1 MAPDHKVGDEA
12 VIVTLRD
19 VLKGPVIVVAIGTRL
34 LQTGIGVDVEVAE
47 VRLGMA
53 HVVVVVVGVGI
64 LPCVS
69 VAVVDTVTDGVSEG
83 STV

>member
-1 MAPDHKVGDEA
+1 MTPDHKVGDEV

-34 LQTGIGVDVEVAE
+34 LQTGIGVAVDVVEA
-47 VRLGMA
+47 RLGMA
-53 HVVVVVVGVGI
+53 HVVEVVVGVGI
-64 LPCVS
+64 LPCDS
-69 VAVVDTVTDGVSEG
+69 VAVVDAVKDGVSEG